1 MDDKNMAFNV
11 WDSSGL
17 MESDGLISF
26 ADNKLR
32 VEYQTTDSVLGVF
45 KTSVKEV
52 EVSVED
58 IRHARIDRKMFGSEL
73 VLQGSS
79 LRIFRNMPG
88 NTGGDLRIKINRQS
102 QLAAQNL
109 IEGITAAKR

>member
-1 MDDKNMAFNV
+1 
-11 WDSSGL
+11 
-17 MESDGLISF
+17 
-26 ADNKLR
+26 
-32 VEYQTTDSVLGVF
+32 
-45 KTSVKEV
+45 
-52 EVSVED
+52 
-58 IRHARIDRKMFGSEL
+58 MFGSEL

-88 NTGGDLRIKINRQS
+88 STGGDLRIKINRQS